1 MMGWYDDGA
10 SYGWMIAMMLGW
22 AVLIAVA
29 VWAVVAL
36 TRRSDRAGA
45 GSAPPPPPTARQVLD
60 GRFAAGEISQQEYI
74 EARRILEGGTL
85 PADRPAPA

>member
-1 MMGWYDDGA
+1 MMGWYGNGW
-10 SYGWMIAMMLGW
+10 SYGWMVVMMLGW

-36 TRRSDRAGA
+36 TRRGDRADGRAA
-45 GSAPPPPPTARQVLD
+45 GPAPTARQVLD

-74 EARRILEGGTL
+74 DARRLLDDGTR
-85 PADRPAPA
+85 PADRPASA